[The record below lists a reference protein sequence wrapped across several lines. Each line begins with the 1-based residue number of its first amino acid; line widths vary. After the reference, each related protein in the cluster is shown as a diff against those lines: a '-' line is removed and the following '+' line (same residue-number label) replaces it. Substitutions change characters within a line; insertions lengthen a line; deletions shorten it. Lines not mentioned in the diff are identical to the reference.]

1 MKRDPA
7 LRSLSSEH
15 HTGLVIARRARLA
28 ASESEHAKFLAWEE
42 VTSRFHGEL
51 EAHFVREE
59 EGLLP
64 ALREVGETA
73 LVERTLQEHSSL
85 RRLIKENRPDNL
97 AAFSEL
103 LTAHIR
109 FEEKELF
116 ETAQKRLP
124 PMILAKLED
133 TPVSRHRK

>member
-28 ASESEHAKFLAWEE
+28 VSESEHAKFLAWEE

-59 EGLLP
+59 KGLLP
-64 ALREVGETA
+64 ALRKVGETT
-73 LVERTLQEHSSL
+73 LVERTLQEHGSL
-85 RRLIKENRPDNL
+85 RHLIKENRADNL

-116 ETAQKRLP
+116 ETAQKRLSP
-124 PMILAKLED
+124 GILAELED
-133 TPVSRHRK
+133 TPVSKPQK